1 MRYIITENR
10 MENIIKYYLLDNY
23 DLYKVDFSEKKVQLG
38 SGAVDGETI
47 INVKV
52 VNIYVD
58 NIDGKTTSQEMYT
71 ISGKIWDDLNTLF
84 GLELGKYGSK
94 WDLNVYEIT
103 KKLIR

>member
-1 MRYIITENR
+1 

-23 DLYKVDFSEKKVQLG
+23 DLYKVDFSEKRVQLG

-52 VNIYVD
+52 VNIYFD

-71 ISGKIWDDLNTLF
+71 ISGKIWDDLNNLF
-84 GLELGKYGSK
+84 GLELDKYGSK
-94 WDLNVYEIT
+94 WELNVYQI
-103 KKLIR
+103 KKELFRR